1 MSLKS
6 ANQPAGMSVRT
17 VVVIVV
23 VLLLLLVASVGGV
36 FFWLKGDKLRIEKEK
51 MVAVQAREQAE
62 LARIRSEDAAKL
74 VLARTRQEEALAI
87 VRNGTNVLGNLLVS
101 VRSMSAEAASFR
113 TNELGRK
120 LAAFPDL
127 VGRARHLLDTEF
139 RLLPSESETIT
150 RLENA
155 RRIELD
161 LTGKLGGTYEP
172 AADLVSANH
181 TAVAWAEEAQRR
193 VSLAQASLTALANE
207 ARIKV
212 VSGEPSVLTLD
223 EAMRQLST
231 TEVVTQQK
239 TREETLNASRTEAAT
254 QTTSALVS
262 TIKTEAEIR
271 AAEMAQKNRED
282 KARVAREIQE
292 REAKERL
299 AKIKTELGVGAIDDE
314 AQRLVLKRKAESP
327 EIQAELAPFIT
338 AGNLTAKG
346 RISLEN
352 QPISYSE
359 LKSMGALEPTPAGIQ
374 KMVNVAYTSRDK
386 VRPRWEFK
394 QRTSQSWKHVPAD
407 MERVKAAQALLIELG
422 PVMVEMGQL
431 AP

>member
-1 MSLKS
+1 
-6 ANQPAGMSVRT
+6 
-17 VVVIVV
+17 
-23 VLLLLLVASVGGV
+23 
-36 FFWLKGDKLRIEKEK
+36 
-51 MVAVQAREQAE
+51 
-62 LARIRSEDAAKL
+62 
-74 VLARTRQEEALAI
+74 
-87 VRNGTNVLGNLLVS
+87 VS

-172 AADLVSANH
+172 AADLVSANR
-181 TAVAWAEEAQRR
+181 AALAWAEEAQLR
-193 VSLAQASLTALANE
+193 VSLAQASLTALGNE

-212 VSGEPSVLTLD
+212 LSGEPSVLTLD

-231 TEVVTQQK
+231 TEAVTQQT
-239 TREETLNASRTEAAT
+239 TRAEALNASRTEAAT
-254 QTTSALVS
+254 QSTSALVS

-299 AKIKTELGVGAIDDE
+299 AKIKTDLGVGAIDNE
-314 AQRLVLKRKAESP
+314 AQKLVLKRKAESP